1 MAWVLHRRS
10 LKMAAIS
17 EPPLTNASG
26 PADSRLRENLRRL
39 RHERGLTLNALSERS
54 LVSRAMISKIER
66 GAAVPTATVLGKLA
80 AALEV
85 GLSRLVGDS
94 RSREPVLLP
103 RPEQAIYRDPE
114 SGLERRS
121 LSPVF
126 PDRSVDLVLNVL
138 PAGGHVVFPGHSQGV
153 EEYLYVHRGN
163 LTVITNDQR
172 HLVSQG
178 STLFYPAHV
187 VHEFH
192 NHSEEVAEFFILV
205 DNTRTR

>member
-1 MAWVLHRRS
+1 
-10 LKMAAIS
+10 MAAIS
-17 EPPLTNASG
+17 ERPRSSAPG
-26 PADSRLRENLRRL
+26 PADARLRENLRRL
-39 RHERGLTLNALSERS
+39 RHERSLTLNALSERS

-85 GLSRLVGDS
+85 GLSRLVGDA

-103 RPEQAIYRDPE
+103 RSEQAVYRDPE

-126 PDRSVDLVLNVL
+126 QDRSVDLVLNVL

-153 EEYLYVHRGN
+153 EEYLYVHRGS
-163 LTVITNDQR
+163 LAVVTNGQR
-172 HLVSQG
+172 HRVGEG

-192 NHSEEVAEFFILV
+192 NDSDETAEFFILV
-205 DNTRTR
+205 DDTRTR